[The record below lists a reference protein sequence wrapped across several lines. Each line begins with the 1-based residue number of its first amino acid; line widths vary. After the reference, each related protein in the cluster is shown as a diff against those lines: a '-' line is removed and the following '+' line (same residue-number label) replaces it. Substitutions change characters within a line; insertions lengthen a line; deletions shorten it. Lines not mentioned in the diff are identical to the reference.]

1 MSLTGVSEAEL
12 GQTNLGESV
21 FPCKLCICWS
31 YDSRSIF
38 RVAQTWIIIETRT
51 ATTNEVLNAVGI
63 TKTYVIYHVKKWKQN
78 VNRKKI
84 FINFTHGSA
93 KALFPNFK
101 PCISYLLIYH
111 APRRTDKFNV
121 SFHVISTFLRPNYR
135 SWHVSGQSCSVMLL
149 ILRVKMR
156 NKIFLYYINVFC
168 RSIIYVLRNSISIT
182 YILIII

>member
-1 MSLTGVSEAEL
+1 MFSSK
-12 GQTNLGESV
+12 
-21 FPCKLCICWS
+21 FCICWS
-31 YDSRSIF
+31 FDSRSIF
-38 RVAQTWIIIETRT
+38 RVAQTWIVIETRT
-51 ATTNEVLNAVGI
+51 STTNEVLNAIGI
-63 TKTYVIYHVKKWKQN
+63 SKTYVIYYVKIKTK
-78 VNRKKI
+78 RLPKKI
-84 FINFTHGSA
+84 LNNFTHGSA

-121 SFHVISTFLRPNYR
+121 SFHVISTFLCPNYR

-168 RSIIYVLRNSISIT
+168 RSIICVLRNSISIT